1 MSNQSITE
9 TAVREAIANFKDP
22 ETGRSVSQLGQ
33 IHHLELGGENLSVT
47 LGLTTW
53 SAALWEETRS
63 ELVSLLKKQFP
74 QLKITVNLAVHER
87 RPEKMGEIGLTVKS
101 AIAIGA
107 GKGGVGKSS
116 IAAYLAYGLARAGS
130 QVGLMDADVYGPSIP
145 HLLGTEERPV
155 IIGNRILPVEVDGLK
170 VMSMGFLVPSGEA
183 VIWRGPM
190 LHAALTQFL
199 RDTQWGDLDYLIID
213 LPPGTG
219 DVALSLSQL
228 LPLTGAVIVGTPQ
241 DVALLDVVKAIGMFR
256 KVNVE
261 VLGMVENM
269 SFFICPQ
276 CGARHDIF
284 GSGGAK
290 KKARE
295 LQVPFLGEVPLV
307 TELRVLADRGQ
318 IGKAF
323 ENEGVRPYLEAIY
336 LNMVRHLAQRHREQP
351 QLPTLTVLK

>member
-1 MSNQSITE
+1 MSNPPVTE
-9 TAVREAIANFKDP
+9 TAVREAIAAFKDP
-22 ETGRSVSQLGQ
+22 ETGRSAAQLGQ
-33 IHHLELGGENLSVT
+33 IHALELTGENLSLT

-53 SAALWEETRS
+53 SAPIREETRA
-63 ELVSLLKKQFP
+63 ELVSLLEKQFP
-74 QLKITVNLAVHER
+74 QLKISVDLAVHQR
-87 RPEKMGEIGLTVKS
+87 KPEKLGELGLTVKT
-101 AIAIGA
+101 AIAVGA

-116 IAAYLAYGLARAGS
+116 IAAYLAYGLARAGC

-145 HLLGTEERPV
+145 HLLGTENRPGIV
-155 IIGNRILPVEVDGLK
+155 GNRILPVEVDGLK
-170 VMSMGFLVPSGEA
+170 VMSMGFLVPRGEA

-199 RDTQWGDLDYLIID
+199 RDTQWGELDYLIID

-228 LPLTGAVIVGTPQ
+228 LPLSGAVIVATPQ

-256 KVNVE
+256 KLDVE
-261 VLGMVENM
+261 VLGMIENM
-269 SFFICPQ
+269 SFFSCPQ

-290 KKARE
+290 KKAHE
-295 LQVPFLGEVPLV
+295 LLVPFLGDLPIV

-323 ENEGVRPYLEAIY
+323 DNKDARPYLESIY
-336 LNMVRHLAQRHREQP
+336 LNLVRNLARRHREKP
-351 QLPTLTVLK
+351 ELPTLTVLK